1 MTLVL
6 LIYRALWNVT
16 AHQYFGH
23 QFVDSSIPVAAS
35 VSARI
40 TFKQLSVWKNERFIS
55 LSSAGFGG
63 QCVLKAASVCL
74 CACVGGVWGRLD
86 GVRQDVGED
95 LLEQDYPTIFGESA
109 DWSSDH
115 S

>member
-1 MTLVL
+1 M
-6 LIYRALWNVT
+6 
-16 AHQYFGH
+16 
-23 QFVDSSIPVAAS
+23 
-35 VSARI
+35 
-40 TFKQLSVWKNERFIS
+40 
-55 LSSAGFGG
+55 
-63 QCVLKAASVCL
+63 CV
-74 CACVGGVWGRLD
+74 CVGGVWGRLD

>member
-1 MTLVL
+1 MECVEEK
-6 LIYRALWNVT
+6 
-16 AHQYFGH
+16 G
-23 QFVDSSIPVAAS
+23 S
-35 VSARI
+35 
-40 TFKQLSVWKNERFIS
+40 ERLIS
-55 LSSAGFGG
+55 LFSVGLWWSLYPKSSESVYMDAGGM
-63 QCVLKAASVCL
+63 
-74 CACVGGVWGRLD
+74 WRRLD